1 MTDELR
7 DQMGSAAVKAAASI
21 GYTNAGTVEFIYS
34 DGHFYFLEMNTRI
47 QVEHPITEFVTGVDL
62 VKEQIKIASG
72 RELCCS
78 QDEIQVHGH
87 GRFSAFHLVQ

>member
-7 DQMGSAAVKAAASI
+7 LEMGETAIKAAESI

-34 DGHFYFLEMNTRI
+34 DGEYYFLEMNTRI
-47 QVEHPITEFVTGVDL
+47 QVEHPVTEVVTGVDL

-72 RELCCS
+72 REVCCTQNDIS
-78 QDEIQVHGH
+78 VRVMQ
-87 GRFSAFHLVQ
+87 